1 MQKIQGQHYSA
12 IFAFEGPL
20 DVNTIIRDIIIIILE
35 LIEILKQR
43 VLLLLQNKEETTQ
56 GVSADHWLSMEAASL
71 EAIGK
76 DGTFRYTHLNNL
88 FLMIV
93 VSVPYYM

>member
-12 IFAFEGPL
+12 IFSFEGPL
-20 DVNTIIRDIIIIILE
+20 DVNTIIRDIIIILE

-76 DGTFRYTHLNNL
+76 DGTFRYTLLNNL
-88 FLMIV
+88 FIMIV
-93 VSVPYYM
+93 VSIP